1 MASTFT
7 IRRHPIRA
15 AVYGVLLGLSAAI
28 YLLLFSV
35 IRFGEWVPLAVV
47 VAAGLVIGV
56 VWAYLAPPR
65 KPKVSRTLDGERGR
79 QPDVAVADAAD
90 RATTGVDQPAMPAA
104 EVDQTPGDPR
114 QTVISPPAPGV
125 AGPDPSAGAPS
136 VAPESP
142 LTTGD
147 DADTESL

>member
-1 MASTFT
+1 MASTLT

-15 AVYGVLLGLSAAI
+15 AVYGVLVGLSAAI

-47 VAAGLVIGV
+47 VAAGLVVGV

-65 KPKVSRTLDGERGR
+65 KPKMSRTADPDPWR
-79 QPDVAVADAAD
+79 QPEVAVADGATTAAD
-90 RATTGVDQPAMPAA
+90 QQAMPAA
-104 EVDQTPGDPR
+104 EVDQTAGDPR
-114 QTVISPPAPGV
+114 QTVISPPVPGAV
-125 AGPDPSAGAPS
+125 GPDPSAGAPS

-142 LTTGD
+142 PTTGD
-147 DADTESL
+147 DGDTESL